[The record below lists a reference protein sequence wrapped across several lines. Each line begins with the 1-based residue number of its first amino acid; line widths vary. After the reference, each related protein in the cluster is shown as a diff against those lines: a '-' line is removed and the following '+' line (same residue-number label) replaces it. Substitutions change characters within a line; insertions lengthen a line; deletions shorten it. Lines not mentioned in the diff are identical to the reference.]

1 MLWSLNYGQ
10 MALRAP
16 EGLQVLPDG
25 RGAKKAEAASK
36 RENTSGGSFLF
47 FIQLATS
54 HIRLQIKV
62 FLTFCKLVFVFGQ
75 IPCPGLTQRPH

>member
-16 EGLQVLPDG
+16 EGLQVQPAG
-25 RGAKKAEAASK
+25 RGARKAEAASE
-36 RENTSGGSFLF
+36 RDDTSGGSFLF

-54 HIRLQIKV
+54 HIRLQLKV
-62 FLTFCKLVFVFGQ
+62 FLTFWKLVFVFGQ
-75 IPCPGLTQRPH
+75 IPCPGLTQRSH